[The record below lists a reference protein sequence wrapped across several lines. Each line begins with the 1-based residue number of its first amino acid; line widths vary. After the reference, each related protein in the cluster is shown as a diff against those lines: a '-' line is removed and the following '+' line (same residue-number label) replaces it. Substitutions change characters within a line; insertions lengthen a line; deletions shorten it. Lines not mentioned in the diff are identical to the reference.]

1 MVPISKLFGQGNKY
15 DNQEDGMAP
24 SGQMTASALQAM
36 LTDATLAGSWT
47 LDASRSTIGLRSKSM
62 WGLAPVKGVFRQV
75 SGTGTVSPAGEVSG
89 AITAAAASVDTKNK
103 KRDTHLRSADFFDS
117 DTYPQI
123 TFRVDRLTP
132 SSHGVSDNAALT
144 VRDRTRPVSFDAR
157 ASVVDGEVWLDAE
170 LQVDRS
176 DFGLTWNQMGM
187 ASMHNT
193 ITVHAVF
200 TKN

>member
-1 MVPISKLFGQGNKY
+1 
-15 DNQEDGMAP
+15 MAP
-24 SGQMTASALQAM
+24 SGQMTASALQSM
-36 LTDATLAGSWT
+36 LKDATLAGSWT

-75 SGTGTVSPAGEVSG
+75 SGNGSVSPAGEVSG

-132 SSHGVSDNAALT
+132 SSQGVTVAGALT

-176 DFGLTWNQMGM
+176 DFGLALKQIGKGSKQNP
-187 ASMHNT
+187 
-193 ITVHAVF
+193 IPLPRVF
-200 TKN
+200 NKDWKTRDVRQGLAL